1 MTGASES
8 PPTLSD
14 SQKTVLTY
22 IYEWCLH
29 EGHYALGDAIFVNRP
44 ALDADLR
51 ERSDFTLEMQSLET
65 IVALTAM
72 SLAELERS
80 DLAMMLR
87 ALGLMRDA
95 SAGALSSADLE
106 LAVRTEHVLRVLRER
121 TADDGSIDWAA
132 ATTALLAAF
141 PSYREEKRRTRH
153 ETRAPDRGDALYHR
167 ACKLEKLIASAEKRD
182 FAPVDAFLEA
192 NPFEATYVLF
202 HQEANRA
209 AEIWR
214 ASKPP
219 PRLHRLLAHVR
230 DAREPG
236 HAGQPRSPRL
246 SQPSAPPPPKA
257 SGAPSPPRALGART
271 PNAFAHAAPRDAAA
285 PHTAPACRA
294 TTPGRPRDP
303 SPSAHRTAP
312 RDDGPPPRAQT
323 TPSRKQPVTPVR
335 AADTPVSVRASPFS
349 PPRASNPS
357 VARARSRSPAA
368 RVHAC
373 PQRED
378 GIDSLDGEGVDGISS
393 PGSGHPVARR
403 DAPSPARG
411 AAAARADTSRA
422 HALHPTG
429 RAGPPG
435 IGVHQPAAVAR
446 RNKRKAFSN
455 DEVRPRAHL
464 PRVPSRAL
472 GRAATGVGGGGGGG
486 AAQSPHFGPHRAHRG
501 RSARSGLRSQMAA
514 ISEGCD
520 MFKDTS
526 RLWKQIKEWAGPRLA
541 GACGAAAGRL
551 RTARS
556 AGSR

>member
-219 PRLHRLLAHVR
+219 PRLHRLLAH
-230 DAREPG
+230 
-236 HAGQPRSPRL
+236 
-246 SQPSAPPPPKA
+246 
-257 SGAPSPPRALGART
+257 
-271 PNAFAHAAPRDAAA
+271 
-285 PHTAPACRA
+285 
-294 TTPGRPRDP
+294 
-303 SPSAHRTAP
+303 
-312 RDDGPPPRAQT
+312 T

-455 DEVRPRAHL
+455 DE
-464 PRVPSRAL
+464 
-472 GRAATGVGGGGGGG
+472 
-486 AAQSPHFGPHRAHRG
+486 
-501 RSARSGLRSQMAA
+501 MAA

-541 GACGAAAGRL
+541 GRSTVDIKDKHRNMRKAGL
-551 RTARS
+551 L
-556 AGSR
+556 